1 VNRRR
6 ELDAVE
12 LLRLLVDS
20 SVEFIL
26 IGGTA
31 ALAMGLPVPQTIDVD
46 IVPFRSADNLE
57 NLANFFDAA
66 DASLLSA
73 DENGTWF
80 PKHPVNNWSQYE
92 TLHLLTK
99 FGILDLVFSPAGVAN
114 GYEGLVGASVLVDFG
129 GVLVRMI
136 TEEQW
141 VYLKTSSGRQKDID
155 HLRRYF
161 STRRQ

>member
-46 IVPFRSADNLE
+46 IVPFRSANNLE
-57 NLANFFDAA
+57 NLANFFDVA

-73 DENGTWF
+73 DENGAWF
-80 PKHPVNNWSQYE
+80 PKRPVNNWSQYE

-114 GYEGLVGASVLVDFG
+114 GYEGLIEASVLVDFG
-129 GVLVRMI
+129 GVQVRRI
-136 TEEQW
+136 TEDQW
-141 VYLKTSSGRQKDID
+141 VYLKTSTGRQKDID

-161 STRRQ
+161 STRGQ